1 MKRTMGGSQEL
12 RKVMNH
18 NIQQIFFENDC
29 RAITPKTY
37 KKNRNVIR
45 GSTGANWLPL
55 WPKLHFYIVNICSY
69 MTLRYKTTFNS
80 FDKI

>member
-1 MKRTMGGSQEL
+1 MGGSQEL

-37 KKNRNVIR
+37 KKNIQEKQKRKQGV
-45 GSTGANWLPL
+45 NWCKLVPPL
-55 WPKLHFYIVNICSY
+55 AQSVLLYC
-69 MTLRYKTTFNS
+69 
-80 FDKI
+80 